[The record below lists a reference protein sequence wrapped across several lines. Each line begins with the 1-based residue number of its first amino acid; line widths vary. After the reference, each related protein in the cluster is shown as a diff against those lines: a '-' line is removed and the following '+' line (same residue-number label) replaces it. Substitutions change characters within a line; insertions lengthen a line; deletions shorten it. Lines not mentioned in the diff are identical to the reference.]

1 MSLHSFIGASSG
13 LKVQR
18 GALIEYAMD
27 DMLVLEFEFNPSSI
41 TRKRSVKINKS
52 DLPGARGGYDFTSPS
67 EASRAAQGA
76 SAGPEMLEIKI
87 LLDATDRMNAGDPV
101 VSRFGVQPEID
112 MIRTMLEPKS
122 QQPSGVKIL
131 TSLGNKTE
139 KSFSQHQTMSVL
151 LFKWGIHMFPVFL
164 TSATIEMKAYLPTL
178 IPYRAEAML
187 TLQIIESDNPFY
199 NIEMK
204 RQANMAMPNSKT
216 TMESGLIGGLPGG
229 KHG

>member
-1 MSLHSFIGASSG
+1 LSLLSFIGASSG

-41 TRKRSVKINKS
+41 TRTRTVEVKKGN
-52 DLPGARGGYDFTSPS
+52 LPGARGGYDFTSPS
-67 EASRAAQGA
+67 ESSRAAQGVI
-76 SAGPEMLEIKI
+76 AGPESLNITIM
-87 LLDATDRMNAGDPV
+87 LDATDRMNEGDPV
-101 VSRFGVQPEID
+101 VSRVGVQPEID

-122 QQPSGVKIL
+122 QQPSGVRVL
-131 TSLGNKTE
+131 SSLGSAAQ
-139 KSFSQHQTMSVL
+139 KSFPQHQTLSVL
-151 LFKWGIHMFPVFL
+151 IFKWGIHMFPVFL

-178 IPYRAEAML
+178 VPYRAEAKL
-187 TLQIIESDNPFY
+187 TMQIIESDNPFY